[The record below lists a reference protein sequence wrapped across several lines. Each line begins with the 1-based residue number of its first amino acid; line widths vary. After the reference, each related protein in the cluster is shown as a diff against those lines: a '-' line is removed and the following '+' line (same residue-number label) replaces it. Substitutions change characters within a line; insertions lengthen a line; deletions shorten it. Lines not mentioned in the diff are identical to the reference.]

1 LDLHVVDHSEIGTNS
16 VERAGHSPFLI
27 ALSVMKLYIVL

>member
-16 VERAGHSPFLI
+16 VERAGHSPFW
-27 ALSVMKLYIVL
+27 